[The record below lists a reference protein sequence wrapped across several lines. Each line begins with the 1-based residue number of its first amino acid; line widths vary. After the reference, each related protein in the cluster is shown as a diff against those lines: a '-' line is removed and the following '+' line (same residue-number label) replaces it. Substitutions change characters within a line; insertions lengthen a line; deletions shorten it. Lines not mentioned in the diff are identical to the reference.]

1 MAAGTAVLYEASAAI
16 HLLVQFI
23 DFVCLLLTNDCMVAS
38 AGLAPSG
45 EQVAAEIKAAIATA
59 AGPTLV
65 CLDGKG
71 GALKLAHVQ
80 LEVFSTAQTKGG
92 SSIRLLCNPEV

>member
-1 MAAGTAVLYEASAAI
+1 MAAGTAVLYEAFAAI
-16 HLLVQFI
+16 HLLMQFI
-23 DFVCLLLTNDCMVAS
+23 DFVCLLKNNCMAAS
-38 AGLAPSG
+38 TGLAPSG

-92 SSIRLLCNPEV
+92 GSIRLLCKPEV